1 MTAILVIYIAA
12 AVLPAL
18 FLMRYIYVH
27 DKIEKEPG
35 SLLMKLALSG
45 VYAAFLAILL
55 ETIGTKLID
64 GAGFTDEK
72 KYTIAIAIMV
82 GLSEE
87 IAKFVFLYLR
97 TWRSHHFNF
106 RYDGIVYAVFVSLGF
121 AAYENIRYV
130 FHYGLMVA
138 PSRALLAVPAHM
150 AFGVFM
156 GSFYGR
162 AKVLDVYGRE
172 SESKLLLAVGVLL
185 PAALHAFYDAC
196 AMLQSKTAMTLFIV
210 FVIAMYIIVIRKVR
224 RESRTDKEI

>member
-1 MTAILVIYIAA
+1 MTVILAVYIGA

-27 DKIEKEPG
+27 DKIEKEPLG
-35 SLLMKLALSG
+35 LLGKLVLSG
-45 VYAAFLAILL
+45 VYSAFLAILL
-55 ETIGTKLID
+55 ETIGTNLLD
-64 GAGFTDEK
+64 SAGFTDET
-72 KYTIAIAIMV
+72 KYIIATAIMV

-87 IAKFVFLYLR
+87 IAKYIFLYLR
-97 TWRSHHFNF
+97 TWKSPHFNF

-130 FHYGLMVA
+130 FYYGLSVA

-162 AKVLDVYGRE
+162 AKILDVYGQE
-172 SESKLLLAVGVLL
+172 SNSRLLRFAGVLIA
-185 PAALHAFYDAC
+185 AALHAFYDAC
-196 AMLQSKTAMTLFIV
+196 AMLQSETAMILFII
-210 FVIAMYIIVIRKVR
+210 FVIIMYIVVIRKVR
-224 RESRTDKEI
+224 NESRTDTEI

>member
-224 RESRTDKEI
+224 RESQTDKEI

>member
-185 PAALHAFYDAC
+185 PAVLHAFYDAC

>member
-196 AMLQSKTAMTLFIV
+196 AMLQSNTAMTMFIV

-224 RESRTDKEI
+224 RESQTDTEI